1 MDSIPYFCDIP
12 DIDSKA
18 NRVSG
23 HKFEKM
29 TVKYRDE
36 IVTVGKKVT
45 ADQVQKFRKEL
56 SPEAFKKIL
65 DEGKTDEYLILDM
78 RNDYEYQLGHFK

>member
-1 MDSIPYFCDIP
+1 
-12 DIDSKA
+12 
-18 NRVSG
+18 
-23 HKFEKM
+23 M